1 MDVYILLPRGSLC
14 FFVSHCND
22 CPFSPFLFFKKNSQ
36 DGFKMDEHFVKLKQ
50 EAQEGMK
57 RQEAH
62 KH

>member
-1 MDVYILLPRGSLC
+1 VTALSLPYK
-14 FFVSHCND
+14 N
-22 CPFSPFLFFKKNSQ
+22 NSQ

-62 KH
+62 QH